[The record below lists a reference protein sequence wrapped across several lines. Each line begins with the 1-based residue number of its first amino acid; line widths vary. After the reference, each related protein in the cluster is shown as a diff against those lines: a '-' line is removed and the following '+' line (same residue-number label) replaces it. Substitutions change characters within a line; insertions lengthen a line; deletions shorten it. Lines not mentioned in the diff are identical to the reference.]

1 MATNP
6 GGFTPLHAAA
16 YAGDPAIA
24 ELLIE
29 HGADVNAKSELL
41 VTPLHAAAEEDHAD
55 LVKLLIARGALVDAK
70 EAGGYTPLTR
80 ATLKQRTDVMV
91 LLKRNGAEC
100 QTADVTSKA
109 VHSLCVAAGS

>member
-1 MATNP
+1 MSFWSP
-6 GGFTPLHAAA
+6 LFTPQ
-16 YAGDPAIA
+16 PKRI
-24 ELLIE
+24 
-29 HGADVNAKSELL
+29 S
-41 VTPLHAAAEEDHAD
+41 
-55 LVKLLIARGALVDAK
+55 GALVEAK

-91 LLKRNGAEC
+91 LLKLSGAEC